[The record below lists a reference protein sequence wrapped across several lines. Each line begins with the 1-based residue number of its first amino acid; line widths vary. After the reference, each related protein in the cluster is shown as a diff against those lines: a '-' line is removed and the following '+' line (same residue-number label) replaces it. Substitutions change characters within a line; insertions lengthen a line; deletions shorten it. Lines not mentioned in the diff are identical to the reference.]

1 MDGELVEVSRVLIV
15 HSESVIIITP
25 LGTILGSV
33 CRAVTV
39 VRHIIDSSTS
49 PEISDLGMVYHWRG
63 MTCAYAHSNDAS

>member
-1 MDGELVEVSRVLIV
+1 MDGELVEVSRVLKV

-39 VRHIIDSSTS
+39 VRHILDSSTS
-49 PEISDLGMVYHWRG
+49 PDI
-63 MTCAYAHSNDAS
+63 